1 MLKVLVVDDTSRRA
15 SSPAE
20 ALGEMECEVVSC
32 TVESALELPQ
42 RVAEHRPHIVL
53 IDMEP
58 PAPDVLERIA
68 SFASPPLVLYTER
81 AMRQLRADL
90 EDTRAR
96 LAERKVVD
104 RAKGILMK
112 QRGASEDEAFAAL
125 RSLAMQKGIRLGEA
139 ARQVIEVASLLG

>member
-1 MLKVLVVDDTSRRA
+1 MLKILVVDHTPRRA
-15 SSPAE
+15 SPPAE
-20 ALGEMECEVVSC
+20 GLGEMGCIVVGC

-58 PAPDVLERIA
+58 PTREVLEWIA

-81 AMRQLRADL
+81 ATRQLRAELD
-90 EDTRAR
+90 DTRAR